1 MIEELEK
8 QIVWQNI
15 KTSEENRKIL
25 SGIAKAIETEK
36 IKIIKDGKT
45 VTEDINCIIVNYKNI
60 KVLIPGQEIG
70 ISKID
75 KKTLRSVI
83 GSELKFIVLE
93 ADKLTNTVVA
103 SRKKAMELI
112 QRIQLKKYEQGDK
125 VYAKIISVYP
135 KFLLV
140 ECLGIDVKLKVED
153 IEYGYVDNL
162 NNLYQVGDKIKVVI
176 KEIDADKKNIRISHK
191 EILEDPYVNVR
202 KTFAENGEY
211 LATVTGYSDNGVF
224 ASLKQGMDTMA
235 TLPVWLEMPP
245 MPGDM
250 IIVRIKKI
258 IPEQRKIYSSL
269 VKIVR
274 RKKFE

>member
-202 KTFAENGEY
+202 KTFTENGEY